1 MSEAM
6 WHDVPSPEA
15 RANSVEVGRKYQ
27 CHFSNGQDPLTYVCI
42 HVQKGMCIYVYMFS
56 HA

>member
-15 RANSVEVGRKYQ
+15 RTNSVEVRRKYQ